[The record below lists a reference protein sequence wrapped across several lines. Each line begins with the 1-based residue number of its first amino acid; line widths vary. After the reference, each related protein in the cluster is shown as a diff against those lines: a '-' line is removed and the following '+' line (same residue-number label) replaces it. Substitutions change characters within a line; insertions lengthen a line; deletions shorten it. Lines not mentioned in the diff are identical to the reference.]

1 MSDKPEPL
9 NEGVRKSMKSNKG
22 KGTSPELRV
31 RKALRDA
38 GYPGYRL
45 NWKGAPGKPDIC
57 YPGRRV
63 AIFVQ
68 GCFWHRCPRC
78 NLPLPKHNSEFWE
91 TKFQRNVERD
101 SAKRALL
108 TAGGWTV
115 VDLWECDLKK
125 DFEGS
130 MIPVV
135 ELLETRPSRRGKTT
149 NSD

>member
-1 MSDKPEPL
+1 
-9 NEGVRKSMKSNKG
+9 
-22 KGTSPELRV
+22 
-31 RKALRDA
+31 
-38 GYPGYRL
+38 
-45 NWKGAPGKPDIC
+45 
-57 YPGRRV
+57 
-63 AIFVQ
+63 
-68 GCFWHRCPRC
+68 CFWHRCPRC

-91 TKFQRNVERD
+91 MKFQRNVERD

-130 MIPVV
+130 MTPVV
-135 ELLETRPSRRGKTT
+135 ELLETRPSRRRRTT